1 MSSKK
6 DFLIGKF
13 VKKDY
18 NDELETILENK
29 QFSED
34 EKNILLN
41 ILYKIENS
49 YKDYES
55 VKINVET
62 VEEFIKNLIR
72 IIKKDCEKIV
82 FIEPS
87 NEKKDL
93 LKHNRY
99 IVNKQEKEIRCYP
112 IEREILYCV
121 AKIGNK
127 PQIVKD
133 KYFLLNKT
141 LTDVIN
147 NGKCADIAETIRDF
161 NGFSWTTIKSEIEY
175 IECNNIYQI
184 LRILVGYKFL
194 NKWVNNKYYILDYFE
209 LLKANLTENYGEQNA
224 NRLIQIISDLSILIE
239 KKYNTEYNNVLKCY
253 KEEIEQQIIETQ
265 NMEEFI
271 ESKTAMKKELADKIG
286 EIDEILN
293 NKKRMKEEFIK
304 RNNEASDNEKI
315 FNIQILRNRMTKERG
330 ECLEELEKI
339 NNLLNPK
346 KFIQYKKELIKNK
359 KTLEFALYENSNE
372 KLGSMLIELQKNFLE
387 CFKIRIKE
395 IENKNDII
403 NLFYEFRYYGKI
415 PFDKNR
421 NINQIQKLK
430 NNIEEIYELLIE
442 KAIDLKAIN
451 TFTNSSKVRTKIIKN
466 IFMTRVINLTD
477 LYIEVIKEEEKV
489 YINLYDEDMLDNK
502 YEIDMQDVTNT
513 KQLGIKFNKK
523 IKVFI

>member
-1 MSSKK
+1 MSNKK
-6 DFLIGKF
+6 DILIGKF

-18 NDELETILENK
+18 NDELETILESK
-29 QFSED
+29 QFSEND
-34 EKNILLN
+34 KNILLN

-55 VKINVET
+55 VKRNVES
-62 VEEFIKNLIR
+62 VDEFTKNLIR
-72 IIKKDCEKIV
+72 IVKKDCEKITL
-82 FIEPS
+82 IEPS
-87 NEKKDL
+87 RRENTL
-93 LKHNRY
+93 LENNRY
-99 IVNKQEKEIRCYP
+99 IVNRENKEIICYP
-112 IEREILYCV
+112 IEREILYCI

-127 PQIVKD
+127 SKIVKD
-133 KYFLLNKT
+133 KYFLLNET
-141 LTDVIN
+141 LSNVIN
-147 NGKCADIAETIRDF
+147 NGRCVDIAETIRDF
-161 NGFSWTTIKSEIEY
+161 NGFSWTTIKSEIED
-175 IECNNIYQI
+175 IECNIIYQI
-184 LRILVGYKFL
+184 LRILVGYKYL
-194 NKWVNNKYYILDYFE
+194 NKWTKNKDYILDYFE

-359 KTLEFALYENSNE
+359 KTLEFALCENNDE
-372 KLGSMLIELQKNFLE
+372 KLNDLLIELQKNFLE
-387 CFKIRIKE
+387 CFKKKIKKV
-395 IENKNDII
+395 ENKSEII
-403 NLFYEFRYYGKI
+403 KLFYEFRYYGKI
-415 PFDKNR
+415 PFNKNK
-421 NINQIQKLK
+421 NINQIPELK
-430 NNIEEIYELLIE
+430 NILEETCEVLIK
-442 KAIDLKAIN
+442 KAVEFKVIN
-451 TFTNSSKVRTKIIKN
+451 TFTSLSRVRARIIKN

-477 LYIEVIKEEEKV
+477 LYIELVKEEDKL
-489 YINLYDEDMLDNK
+489 YANIYDEDVLDNK
-502 YEIDMQDVTNT
+502 YEIDIKDISNT
-513 KQLGIKFNKK
+513 KKLGLKLNKK
-523 IKVFI
+523 IKLFI